1 MDLFFGG
8 KLFGHTGKEDPVEGK
23 DGLPIGP
30 SPKAA
35 GPKRG
40 RLDKWLVVD
49 LKLKPRFFQHFY
61 FGSEDEEGGG
71 AVGFAF
77 FEVARAPMEWMRL
90 V

>member
-1 MDLFFGG
+1 VDLFFGG

-23 DGLPIGP
+23 NGLPIGP

-40 RLDKWLVVD
+40 GLDKWLVVD
-49 LKLKPRFFQHFY
+49 LKFEPRFFWYFY
-61 FGSEDEEGGG
+61 FGSEDEEGG
-71 AVGFAF
+71 APEASRSSKPR
-77 FEVARAPMEWMRL
+77 RAPMEWMRL